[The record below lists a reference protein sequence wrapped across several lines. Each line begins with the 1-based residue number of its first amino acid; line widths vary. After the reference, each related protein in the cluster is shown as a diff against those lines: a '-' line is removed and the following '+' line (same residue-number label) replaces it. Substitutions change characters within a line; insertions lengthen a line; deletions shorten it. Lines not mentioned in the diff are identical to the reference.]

1 MLAATVVRPEVT
13 SPEATQV
20 RFVGRISALEIVYK
34 RELVLAVAQWL
45 ACLKELRSAGAATK
59 SAGAAAKSAG
69 AATKSAGAAAKSAG
83 AATKSAGAAA
93 KSAGAA
99 TKSAGA
105 ATIAPGSAVDAAS
118 SVHGSK
124 YGTTAG
130 SKHGP
135 AAAASKGSATANGSA
150 TAAAVAISAPRWSV
164 SLDLKAEMPMLIFPL
179 LPSHATSP
187 RARYDAP
194 TSGDPAG
201 HSAVSSGAARSG
213 SVRRRPTSRT
223 GAAPSTAP
231 PPDAHDGA
239 MEEGASGRGGGAWS
253 GVSSTPAEPRPNTAP
268 NTAPTPLRALVLDF
282 GRVACYHAPP
292 AGFVRAGSS
301 GGGAQYGAASP
312 PAGAGASA
320 SRAPGTTP
328 VGSGGPIFGT
338 GAGGGHGA
346 PSWAPSGGAGG
357 GAAEGTGVD
366 EAGVD
371 EAGGDEAGVAGAP
384 GGGGDGRWDLEL
396 IWAHMHAEVLS
407 LPPTAIERAAPLSL
421 LQGSV
426 ALGVELV
433 AAVGARDGAPVGAR
447 DGAVTDGAATA
458 PAGARDDAASAPTG
472 PLGTA
477 LGLRAGAVALDL
489 SSLEIVISSE
499 LSTAIISAHS
509 QLTRAGRDAAS
520 LVNAAS
526 LVSAARASVQPP
538 LGTAPPNS
546 AVLGAASSS
555 SSAHLAA
562 SVVTVNDSRHH
573 AVTVNG
579 SEYKSVSSEP
589 PPVEADQTPN
599 LGAREIES
607 RAPRYERSGP
617 GRERL
622 FAKAPLERPR
632 EEIETGRNLTKSD
645 APERHRSPLPKPL
658 GLEAAAAHAG
668 GAHGGAFTDR
678 GVEAHGSMV
687 ERLVIAADC
696 G

>member
-1 MLAATVVRPEVT
+1 MLAATVVRPEVI

-59 SAGAAAKSAG
+59 SAGAA
-69 AATKSAGAAAKSAG
+69 TKSAG
-83 AATKSAGAAA
+83 T
-93 KSAGAA
+93 
-99 TKSAGA
+99 
-105 ATIAPGSAVDAAS
+105 ATIAPGSATDAAS
-118 SVHGSK
+118 SVHSSKYWNTAGSK

-130 SKHGP
+130 SKHGTTAGSKHGTT
-135 AAAASKGSATANGSA
+135 AAAANGSA
-150 TAAAVAISAPRWSV
+150 TAAAVAISSPRWSI

-179 LPSHATSP
+179 LPIHATSP

-338 GAGGGHGA
+338 GAGGAHGA

-357 GAAEGTGVD
+357 GAAEGT
-366 EAGVD
+366 GVD

-384 GGGGDGRWDLEL
+384 GGGGDGRWDLEV

-447 DGAVTDGAATA
+447 DGAVTDGVATA

-477 LGLRAGAVALDL
+477 LGLRVGAVALDL

-520 LVNAAS
+520 F
-526 LVSAARASVQPP
+526 VSAARASVQPP

-632 EEIETGRNLTKSD
+632 EENETGRNWTKSD

-658 GLEAAAAHAG
+658 GLEAAAAAHAA

-687 ERLVIAADC
+687 ERLVTAADDRR
-696 G
+696 

>member
-1 MLAATVVRPEVT
+1 M
-13 SPEATQV
+13 
-20 RFVGRISALEIVYK
+20 
-34 RELVLAVAQWL
+34 
-45 ACLKELRSAGAATK
+45 
-59 SAGAAAKSAG
+59 
-69 AATKSAGAAAKSAG
+69 
-83 AATKSAGAAA
+83 
-93 KSAGAA
+93 
-99 TKSAGA
+99 
-105 ATIAPGSAVDAAS
+105 
-118 SVHGSK
+118 
-124 YGTTAG
+124 
-130 SKHGP
+130 
-135 AAAASKGSATANGSA
+135 
-150 TAAAVAISAPRWSV
+150 
-164 SLDLKAEMPMLIFPL
+164 
-179 LPSHATSP
+179 
-187 RARYDAP
+187 
-194 TSGDPAG
+194 
-201 HSAVSSGAARSG
+201 
-213 SVRRRPTSRT
+213 
-223 GAAPSTAP
+223 
-231 PPDAHDGA
+231 
-239 MEEGASGRGGGAWS
+239 
-253 GVSSTPAEPRPNTAP
+253 
-268 NTAPTPLRALVLDF
+268 
-282 GRVACYHAPP
+282 
-292 AGFVRAGSS
+292 
-301 GGGAQYGAASP
+301 
-312 PAGAGASA
+312 
-320 SRAPGTTP
+320 
-328 VGSGGPIFGT
+328 
-338 GAGGGHGA
+338 
-346 PSWAPSGGAGG
+346 
-357 GAAEGTGVD
+357 
-366 EAGVD
+366 
-371 EAGGDEAGVAGAP
+371 
-384 GGGGDGRWDLEL
+384 

-407 LPPTAIERAAPLSL
+407 LPPTTIERAAPLSL

-433 AAVGARDGAPVGAR
+433 AAVGAR

-477 LGLRAGAVALDL
+477 LGLRVGAVALDL

-546 AVLGAASSS
+546 AVSGAASSS

-696 G
+696 C

>member
-1 MLAATVVRPEVT
+1 MVRPEVISREVT
-13 SPEATQV
+13 SPEVTQV

-59 SAGAAAKSAG
+59 SAGAATIASDD
-69 AATKSAGAAAKSAG
+69 AAAAG
-83 AATKSAGAAA
+83 
-93 KSAGAA
+93 
-99 TKSAGA
+99 
-105 ATIAPGSAVDAAS
+105 
-118 SVHGSK
+118 VHGSK

-150 TAAAVAISAPRWSV
+150 TAAAVAISAPRWSI

-268 NTAPTPLRALVLDF
+268 NMAPTPLRALVLDF

-292 AGFVRAGSS
+292 AGFVRAGGS

-312 PAGAGASA
+312 PAGAGASS

-366 EAGVD
+366 EAG
-371 EAGGDEAGVAGAP
+371 GDEAGVAGAP
-384 GGGGDGRWDLEL
+384 GGGGDGRWDLEV

-447 DGAVTDGAATA
+447 DGAVTDGTATA

-477 LGLRAGAVALDL
+477 LGLRVGAVALDL

-589 PPVEADQTPN
+589 LPVEADQTPN

-632 EEIETGRNLTKSD
+632 EENETGRTLTKSD

-658 GLEAAAAHAG
+658 GLEAAAAHAA

-678 GVEAHGSMV
+678 GVDAHGSMV
-687 ERLVIAADC
+687 ERLVTAADDRR
-696 G
+696 

>member
-1 MLAATVVRPEVT
+1 MLAATVVRPEVI

-59 SAGAAAKSAG
+59 SAGAA
-69 AATKSAGAAAKSAG
+69 
-83 AATKSAGAAA
+83 
-93 KSAGAA
+93 

-105 ATIAPGSAVDAAS
+105 ATIAPGSATDAAS

-312 PAGAGASA
+312 PAGAGAAA
-320 SRAPGTTP
+320 SRAPATTP

-366 EAGVD
+366 EAG
-371 EAGGDEAGVAGAP
+371 GDEAGVAGAP
-384 GGGGDGRWDLEL
+384 GGGGDGRWDLEV

-433 AAVGARDGAPVGAR
+433 AAEGAR

-458 PAGARDDAASAPTG
+458 PAGARDDATSAPTG

-477 LGLRAGAVALDL
+477 LGLRVGAVALDL

-658 GLEAAAAHAG
+658 GLEAAAAHAA

-696 G
+696 C

>member
-1 MLAATVVRPEVT
+1 VLAATVVRPEVI

-59 SAGAAAKSAG
+59 SAGAA
-69 AATKSAGAAAKSAG
+69 
-83 AATKSAGAAA
+83 
-93 KSAGAA
+93 

-105 ATIAPGSAVDAAS
+105 ATIAPGSATDAAS

-312 PAGAGASA
+312 PAGAGAAA
-320 SRAPGTTP
+320 SRAPATTP

-366 EAGVD
+366 EAG
-371 EAGGDEAGVAGAP
+371 GDEAGVAGAP
-384 GGGGDGRWDLEL
+384 GGGGDGRWDLEV

-433 AAVGARDGAPVGAR
+433 AAEGAR

-458 PAGARDDAASAPTG
+458 PAGARDDATSAPTG

-477 LGLRAGAVALDL
+477 LGLRVGAVALDL

-658 GLEAAAAHAG
+658 GLEAAAAHAA

-696 G
+696 C